1 MAHPSLKNYSL
12 SRNKR
17 SITYMTHVYIL
28 HHSDVKYKYKL
39 HNFLV
44 HITTWFGSLVNSI
57 QFVQFLFIK
66 SLEKMNL

>member
-1 MAHPSLKNYSL
+1 
-12 SRNKR
+12 
-17 SITYMTHVYIL
+17 MTHVYIL